1 MADLPETGL
10 GQLPDAPADRS
21 AASPPLTLRRP
32 PGSIEAGRGRFSPG
46 VASCLGILAR
56 DQPVLFVIWL
66 ASGASGGP
74 WFLWVA
80 LALGAIL
87 LGRWITGAPARRERR
102 PARPRRNHRHFDDQ
116 ARQ

>member
-1 MADLPETGL
+1 MSLM
-10 GQLPDAPADRS
+10 S
-21 AASPPLTLRRP
+21 HASLT
-32 PGSIEAGRGRFSPG
+32 ERG
-46 VASCLGILAR
+46 
-56 DQPVLFVIWL
+56 L

-87 LGRWITGAPARRERR
+87 LGRWITGAPARSERR